1 MGKDIKNVI
10 NITDMTVEELD
21 DLMDLADDIIDN
33 PAKYANACKGKKLA
47 TLFFEPSTRTRL
59 SFEAAMSGGSFF
71 TSSSV
76 IVFIIFRLLI
86 GLDPS
91 G

>member
-33 PAKYANACKGKKLA
+33 PTKYANTCKGKKLT
-47 TLFFEPSTRTRL
+47 TLSFEPSTRTRL
-59 SFEAAMSGGSFF
+59 S
-71 TSSSV
+71 
-76 IVFIIFRLLI
+76 
-86 GLDPS
+86 
-91 G
+91 